1 MKTARVI
8 GSVVSTM
15 KVEDLRGSKLLVL
28 RAVAPDDTFT
38 GDPFVAVDAIGAGH
52 GEVVLVAEG
61 SAARHTDRTASSP
74 VDALIIGIIDSIE
87 VDGQTTF
94 RKN

>member
-8 GSVVSTM
+8 GSVVSTI
-15 KVEDLRGSKLLVL
+15 KVEGLRGSKLLVL
-28 RAVAPDDTFT
+28 RPVDPSDTFC
-38 GDPFVAVDAIGAGH
+38 GEPFVAVDDVGAGH

-61 SAARHTDRTASSP
+61 SAARLTDRTTGVP
-74 VDALIIGIIDSIE
+74 VDAVIIGIIDSVE
-87 VDGQTTF
+87 VDGETTF

>member
-1 MKTARVI
+1 MLTARVI
-8 GSVVSTM
+8 GSVVSTI
-15 KVEDLRGSKLLVL
+15 KVDDLRGSKLLVL
-28 RAVAPDDTFT
+28 RAVSPDDTLS
-38 GDPFVAVDAIGAGH
+38 GEPFVAVDAVGAGH
-52 GEVVLVAEG
+52 GEVVLVAQG
-61 SAARHTDRTASSP
+61 SAARVTDRTAQAP